1 MDTPDQPPRMPAQPQ
16 PSSQNERLVLEQ
28 IVRLIA
34 HYWLPNEDQA
44 MLRAKYEDWLEDLRE
59 FPARIVAGACREW
72 RRSATRRPTP
82 ADIIRLCREAT
93 PRRRPTAPPPPADR
107 AASQPG
113 NTSEE
118 RTAQAT
124 ASLNR
129 YGFHRL
135 PNGLLVWGNA
145 PEPDEPPREYKP
157 LPDDPDLIAQARKRL
172 GISDPQ

>member
-1 MDTPDQPPRMPAQPQ
+1 
-16 PSSQNERLVLEQ
+16 
-28 IVRLIA
+28 
-34 HYWLPNEDQA
+34 